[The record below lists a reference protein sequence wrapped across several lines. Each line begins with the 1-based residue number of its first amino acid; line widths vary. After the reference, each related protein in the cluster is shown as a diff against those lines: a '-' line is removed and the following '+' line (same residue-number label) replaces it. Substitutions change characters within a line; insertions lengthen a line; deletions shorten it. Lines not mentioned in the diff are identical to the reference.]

1 LLVATEHGRVSDS
14 DPLAA
19 LSLLTEEPRLR
30 IMETLAQAD
39 AEGPSQARVS
49 FTELFEAQEIRDSG
63 RFNYHL
69 DKLCGEFVEKNE
81 DGYRLS
87 STGYQLV
94 AAVLSI
100 SADESSSTTEIT
112 LSNPCPV
119 CETSVTVERPG
130 DFVRVLC
137 EQGHG
142 FGETVPP
149 RMAADRDLRTVVDL
163 AAVRAVGSFREA
175 RRGLCP
181 KCSGR
186 MEWTQDSDPNWTI
199 QFDTD
204 VPSVGVCQ
212 TCGVPFGGSPAGFVF
227 FEPPVI
233 ARLADLGFDVW
244 DDPVEWWLR
253 GEGGTV
259 EDHDLETGVVTS
271 TFEFPAFTLTA
282 TVTARTKL
290 ESFTLRP
297 TGDDLPADSA
307 PD

>member
-1 LLVATEHGRVSDS
+1 MTDS

-39 AEGPSQARVS
+39 AEGPSQARLS
-49 FTELFEAQEIRDSG
+49 FTELFEAQEMRDTG

-69 DKLCGEFVEKNE
+69 DKLCDEFVEKDD

-100 SADESSSTTEIT
+100 SADGSSSTTETT
-112 LSNPCPV
+112 LSEPCPA
-119 CETSVTVERPG
+119 CGTAVTVEKSG

-137 EQGHG
+137 EEGHG

-186 MEWTQDSDPNWTI
+186 MEWIQDPDPDWTI
-199 QFDTD
+199 RFDTKI
-204 VPSVGVCQ
+204 PSVGVCQ
-212 TCGVPFGGSPAGFVF
+212 TCGVAFGGSPAGFVF
-227 FEPPVI
+227 FEPPVV

-244 DDPVEWWLR
+244 DDPLRWWLR

-259 EDHDLETGVVTS
+259 EDHDPETGLVTS
-271 TFEFPAFTLTA
+271 TFEFPRFTLTA
-282 TVTARTKL
+282 TVTARTML

-297 TGDDLPADSA
+297 TGDDPSADPA